1 MIIFDMVDHE
11 GFVLENISTLKAAM
25 LTLVKDDVQKTAF
38 TVILTFLAREIFA
51 GYTFLVMRF
60 FAVIIR

>member
-11 GFVLENISTLKAAM
+11 GFVLENISTLKADM

-38 TVILTFLAREIFA
+38 TVILTFLAREISA

-60 FAVIIR
+60 FAVYV